1 MIIPHIRDIFICGIL
16 GHYHKWLRKYT
27 GIFKKSCQA
36 FLKMSQKNF
45 NISPDSS
52 GLFATMGIYPLRY
65 NSIIHVMRLFLNKF
79 EEGSPSPWMIHGRDI
94 RLLGLLLWQV
104 HI

>member
-16 GHYHKWLRKYT
+16 GHYHKWLRTDSIEKT
-27 GIFKKSCQA
+27 KACQA

-104 HI
+104 HV

>member
-1 MIIPHIRDIFICGIL
+1 MVYYDSRLKRGNPKGGQLEKNIEKDE
-16 GHYHKWLRKYT
+16 
-27 GIFKKSCQA
+27 KKSEA

-104 HI
+104 HV